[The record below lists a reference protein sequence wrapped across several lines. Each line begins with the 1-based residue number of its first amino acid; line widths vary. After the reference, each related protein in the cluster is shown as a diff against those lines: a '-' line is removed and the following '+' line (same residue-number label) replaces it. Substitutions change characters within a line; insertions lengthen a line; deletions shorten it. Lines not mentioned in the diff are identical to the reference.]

1 MMRVFGV
8 VIRIIRQFFRDKRS
22 LALMFGAPMLL
33 LWLLSLV
40 FTQKDY
46 KPHIALVDVPAPI
59 VDAMKKQDASIYEYD
74 KDKAHK
80 KLEDQAIDAIITI
93 DHGKMKV
100 TLEGSDSSKNR
111 AVMQV
116 LQKGM
121 EKKETTTMKP
131 EVSFLHGSADFTMF
145 DGLGPVL
152 IGFFTFFFVFILSGV
167 SFVRER
173 LSGTLERLLSTPIRR
188 WEIVV
193 GYIIG
198 FGIFAFFQSVLIV
211 SFSVYVLDL
220 YVAGSPW
227 LTLLITCMLSLT
239 ALTLG
244 TFLSAYANNE
254 FQMIQ
259 FIPLVIV
266 PQIFFSGLFPIESMN
281 RWLQLLGKLFPL
293 TYGADAMRQVM
304 IRNQGFSEIAGDL
317 GVLLIFAIVFTFGN
331 VFALKKH
338 RRI

>member
-1 MMRVFGV
+1 MRVNGV

-22 LALMFGAPMLL
+22 LAMMFGAPMLL
-33 LWLLSLV
+33 LWLLSLI

-46 KPHIALVDVPAPI
+46 IPHIAVVDVPAPI
-59 VDAMKKQDASIYEYD
+59 VKAMKNQEASIYEYS
-74 KDKAHK
+74 KDKAISE
-80 KLEDQAIDAIITI
+80 LEKQKVDAVI
-93 DHGKMKV
+93 HLENGKMNLL
-100 TLEGSDSSKNR
+100 LEGSDSSKNR
-111 AVMQV
+111 AVLQV
-116 LQKGM
+116 LQKST
-121 EKKETTTMKP
+121 EKNNVSMMKP
-131 EVSFLHGSADFTMF
+131 EVDYLHGSKDITMF

-173 LSGTLERLLSTPIRR
+173 LSGTLERLLSTPVRR
-188 WEIVV
+188 WEIVL

-198 FGIFAFFQSVLIV
+198 FGIFAFIQSIIIV
-211 SFSVYVLDL
+211 SFSVYILDL
-220 YVAGSPW
+220 YVAGSIW

-266 PQIFFSGLFPIESMN
+266 PQVFFSGLFPMESMN
-281 RWLQLLGKLFPL
+281 TWLQMLGKLFPL

-304 IRNQGFSEIAGDL
+304 IRNQGFTEIALDL
-317 GVLLIFAIVFTFGN
+317 TVLLLFHYY
-331 VFALKKH
+331 LQ
-338 RRI
+338 

>member
-1 MMRVFGV
+1 MRVNGV
-8 VIRIIRQFFRDKRS
+8 IIRIIRQFFRDKRS
-22 LALMFGAPMLL
+22 LAMMFGAPMLL
-33 LWLLSLV
+33 LWLLSLI

-46 KPHIALVDVPAPI
+46 IPHIAVVDVPAPI
-59 VDAMKKQDASIYEYD
+59 VNVMKNQEASIYEYS
-74 KDKAHK
+74 KEKAISE
-80 KLEDQAIDAIITI
+80 LEKQKIDAVI
-93 DHGKMKV
+93 HLENGKMNLL
-100 TLEGSDSSKNR
+100 LEGSDSSKNR
-111 AVMQV
+111 AVLQI
-116 LQKGM
+116 LQKST
-121 EKKETTTMKP
+121 EKNDASIMKP
-131 EVSFLHGSADFTMF
+131 EVNYLHGSKDFTMF

-173 LSGTLERLLSTPIRR
+173 LSGTLERLLSTPVRR

-198 FGIFAFFQSVLIV
+198 FGIFAFIQSVIIV

-220 YVAGSPW
+220 YVAGSIW

-281 RWLQLLGKLFPL
+281 KWLQMLGELFPL

-304 IRNQGFSEIAGDL
+304 IRNQGFTEIALDL
-317 GVLLIFAIVFTFGN
+317 TVLLLFSLLFAVGN

-338 RRI
+338 RKI

>member
-1 MMRVFGV
+1 MRVTGV
-8 VIRIIRQFFRDKRS
+8 IIRIIRQFFRDKRS
-22 LALMFGAPMLL
+22 LAMMFGAPMLL

-46 KPHIALVDVPAPI
+46 IPQIAVVDMPAQI
-59 VDAMKKQDASIYEYD
+59 VKVMKNQEASIYEYS
-74 KDKAHK
+74 KENAISE
-80 KLEDQAIDAIITI
+80 LEKQKVDAILRIEN
-93 DHGKMKV
+93 GKMKLL
-100 TLEGSDSSKNR
+100 LEGSDSSKNR
-111 AVMQV
+111 AVLQV
-116 LQKGM
+116 LQKST
-121 EKKETTTMKP
+121 EKNDVSIMKP
-131 EVSFLHGSADFTMF
+131 EVNFLHGSKDFTMF

-188 WEIVV
+188 WEIVA

-198 FGIFAFFQSVLIV
+198 FGIFAFIQSIIIV
-211 SFSVYVLDL
+211 SFSVYILDL
-220 YVAGSPW
+220 YVAGSIW

-266 PQIFFSGLFPIESMN
+266 PQIFFSRLFPMESMN
-281 RWLQLLGKLFPL
+281 KWLQMLGKVFPL

-304 IRNQGFSEIAGDL
+304 IRNQGFTEIALDL
-317 GVLLIFAIVFTFGN
+317 TVLLLFSILFAVGN

-338 RRI
+338 RKI

>member
-1 MMRVFGV
+1 MRVTGV
-8 VIRIIRQFFRDKRS
+8 IIRIIRQFFRDKRS
-22 LALMFGAPMLL
+22 LAMMFGAPMLL

-46 KPHIALVDVPAPI
+46 IPQIAVVDMPAQI
-59 VDAMKKQDASIYEYD
+59 VKVMKNQEASIYAYSKEN
-74 KDKAHK
+74 AISE
-80 KLEDQAIDAIITI
+80 LEKQKVDAILRIEN
-93 DHGKMKV
+93 GKMKLL
-100 TLEGSDSSKNR
+100 LEGSDSSKNR
-111 AVMQV
+111 AVLQV
-116 LQKGM
+116 LQKST
-121 EKKETTTMKP
+121 EKNDVSIMKP
-131 EVSFLHGSADFTMF
+131 EVNFLHGSKDFTMF

-188 WEIVV
+188 WEIVA

-198 FGIFAFFQSVLIV
+198 FGIFAFIQSIIIV
-211 SFSVYVLDL
+211 SFSVYILDL
-220 YVAGSPW
+220 YVAGSIW

-266 PQIFFSGLFPIESMN
+266 PQIFFSGLFPMESMN
-281 RWLQLLGKLFPL
+281 KWLQMLGKVFPL

-304 IRNQGFSEIAGDL
+304 IRNQGFTEIALDL
-317 GVLLIFAIVFTFGN
+317 AVLLLFSILFAVGN

-338 RRI
+338 RKI

>member
-1 MMRVFGV
+1 MRVNGV

-22 LALMFGAPMLL
+22 LAMMFGAPMLL
-33 LWLLSLV
+33 LWLLSLI

-46 KPHIALVDVPAPI
+46 IPHIAVVDVPAPI
-59 VDAMKKQDASIYEYD
+59 VKAMKNQEASIYEYS
-74 KDKAHK
+74 KDKAISE
-80 KLEDQAIDAIITI
+80 LEKQKVDAVI
-93 DHGKMKV
+93 HLENGKMNLL
-100 TLEGSDSSKNR
+100 LEGSDSSKNR
-111 AVMQV
+111 AVLQV
-116 LQKGM
+116 LQKST
-121 EKKETTTMKP
+121 EKNNVSMMKP
-131 EVSFLHGSADFTMF
+131 EVDYLHGSKDITMF

-173 LSGTLERLLSTPIRR
+173 LSGTLERLLSTPVRR
-188 WEIVV
+188 WEIVL

-198 FGIFAFFQSVLIV
+198 FGIFAFIQSIIIV
-211 SFSVYVLDL
+211 SFSVYILDL
-220 YVAGSPW
+220 YVAGSIW

-266 PQIFFSGLFPIESMN
+266 PQVFFSGLFPMESMN
-281 RWLQLLGKLFPL
+281 TWLQMLGKLFPL

-304 IRNQGFSEIAGDL
+304 IRNQGFTEIALDL
-317 GVLLIFAIVFTFGN
+317 TVLLLFSLLFAVGN

-338 RRI
+338 RKI

>member
-1 MMRVFGV
+1 MRVTGV
-8 VIRIIRQFFRDKRS
+8 IIRIIRQFFRDKRS
-22 LALMFGAPMLL
+22 LAMMFGAPMLL

-46 KPHIALVDVPAPI
+46 VPHIAVVDVPAPI
-59 VDAMKKQDASIYEYD
+59 VKIMKTQEASIYEYG
-74 KDKAHK
+74 KEKAISE
-80 KLEDQAIDAIITI
+80 LEQQKVDAVIYLEN
-93 DHGKMKV
+93 GKMNLL
-100 TLEGSDSSKNR
+100 LEGSDSSKNR
-111 AVMQV
+111 AVLQV
-116 LQKGM
+116 LQKST
-121 EKKETTTMKP
+121 EKNDVSVMKP
-131 EVSFLHGSADFTMF
+131 EVNYLHGSKDFTMF

-173 LSGTLERLLSTPIRR
+173 LSGTLERLLSTPVRR

-198 FGIFAFFQSVLIV
+198 FGIFAFIQSIIIV
-211 SFSVYVLDL
+211 NFSVYILDL
-220 YVAGSPW
+220 YVAGSIW

-281 RWLQLLGKLFPL
+281 KWLQILGKLFPL

-304 IRNQGFSEIAGDL
+304 IRNQGFTEIALDL
-317 GVLLIFAIVFTFGN
+317 TVLLLFSLLFAIGN

-338 RRI
+338 RKI

>member
-1 MMRVFGV
+1 MRVNGV
-8 VIRIIRQFFRDKRS
+8 IIRIIRQFFRDKRS
-22 LALMFGAPMLL
+22 LAMMFGAPMLL
-33 LWLLSLV
+33 LWLLSLI

-46 KPHIALVDVPAPI
+46 IPHIAVVDVPAPI
-59 VDAMKKQDASIYEYD
+59 VNVMKNQEASIYEYS
-74 KDKAHK
+74 KEKAISE
-80 KLEDQAIDAIITI
+80 LEKQKIDAVI
-93 DHGKMKV
+93 HLENGKMNLL
-100 TLEGSDSSKNR
+100 LEGSDSSKNR
-111 AVMQV
+111 AVLQI
-116 LQKGM
+116 LQKST
-121 EKKETTTMKP
+121 EKNDASIMKP
-131 EVSFLHGSADFTMF
+131 EVNYLHGSKDFTMF

-173 LSGTLERLLSTPIRR
+173 LSGTLERLLSTPVRR

-198 FGIFAFFQSVLIV
+198 FGIFAFIQSVIIV

-220 YVAGSPW
+220 YVAGSIW

-281 RWLQLLGKLFPL
+281 KWLQMLGKLFPL

-304 IRNQGFSEIAGDL
+304 IRNQGFTEIALDL
-317 GVLLIFAIVFTFGN
+317 TVLLLFSLLFAVGN

-338 RRI
+338 RKI

>member
-1 MMRVFGV
+1 MRVTGV
-8 VIRIIRQFFRDKRS
+8 IIRIIRQFFRDKRS
-22 LALMFGAPMLL
+22 LAMMFGAPMLL

-46 KPHIALVDVPAPI
+46 VPHIAVVDMPAQLVKV
-59 VDAMKKQDASIYEYD
+59 MKNQEASIYEYNIE
-74 KDKAHK
+74 KAMSE
-80 KLEDQAIDAIITI
+80 LENQKVDAVIRLEN
-93 DHGKMKV
+93 GKMNIV
-100 TLEGSDSSKNR
+100 LEGSDSSKNR
-111 AVMQV
+111 AVLQI
-116 LQKGM
+116 LQKST
-121 EKKETTTMKP
+121 EKNDISIMKP
-131 EVSFLHGSADFTMF
+131 EVNYLHGSKNFTMF

-173 LSGTLERLLSTPIRR
+173 LSGTLERLLSTPIKR

-198 FGIFAFFQSVLIV
+198 FGIFAFIQSIIIV
-211 SFSVYVLDL
+211 SFSVYILDL
-220 YVAGSPW
+220 YVAGSIW

-281 RWLQLLGKLFPL
+281 KWLQMLGKLFPL

-304 IRNQGFSEIAGDL
+304 IRNQGFTEIALDL
-317 GVLLIFAIVFTFGN
+317 IVLLLFSILFAVGN

-338 RRI
+338 RKI

>member
-1 MMRVFGV
+1 MRVTGV
-8 VIRIIRQFFRDKRS
+8 IIRIIRQFFRDKRS
-22 LALMFGAPMLL
+22 LAMMFGAPMLL

-46 KPHIALVDVPAPI
+46 VPHIAVVDMPAQLVKV
-59 VDAMKKQDASIYEYD
+59 MKNQEASIYEYNTE
-74 KDKAHK
+74 KAMSE
-80 KLEDQAIDAIITI
+80 LENQKVDAVIRLEN
-93 DHGKMKV
+93 GKMNIV
-100 TLEGSDSSKNR
+100 LEGSDSSKNR
-111 AVMQV
+111 AVLQI
-116 LQKGM
+116 LQKST
-121 EKKETTTMKP
+121 EKNDISIMKP
-131 EVSFLHGSADFTMF
+131 EVNYLHGSKDFTMF

-173 LSGTLERLLSTPIRR
+173 LSGALERLLSTPIKR

-198 FGIFAFFQSVLIV
+198 FGIFAFIQSIIIV
-211 SFSVYVLDL
+211 SFSVYILDL
-220 YVAGSPW
+220 YVAGSIW

-281 RWLQLLGKLFPL
+281 KWLQMLGKLFPL

-304 IRNQGFSEIAGDL
+304 I
-317 GVLLIFAIVFTFGN
+317 
-331 VFALKKH
+331 
-338 RRI
+338 

>member
-1 MMRVFGV
+1 MRVTGV
-8 VIRIIRQFFRDKRS
+8 IIRIIRQFFRDKRS
-22 LALMFGAPMLL
+22 LAMMFGAPMLL

-46 KPHIALVDVPAPI
+46 VPHIAVVDMPAQLVKV
-59 VDAMKKQDASIYEYD
+59 MKNQEASIYEYNTE
-74 KDKAHK
+74 KAMSE
-80 KLEDQAIDAIITI
+80 LENQKVDAVIRLEN
-93 DHGKMKV
+93 GKMNIV
-100 TLEGSDSSKNR
+100 LEGSDSSKNR
-111 AVMQV
+111 AVLQI
-116 LQKGM
+116 LQKST
-121 EKKETTTMKP
+121 EKNDISIMKP
-131 EVSFLHGSADFTMF
+131 EVNYLHGSKNFTMF

-173 LSGTLERLLSTPIRR
+173 LSGTLERLLSTPIKR
-188 WEIVV
+188 WEIVA

-198 FGIFAFFQSVLIV
+198 FGIFAFIQSIIIV
-211 SFSVYVLDL
+211 SFSVYILDL
-220 YVAGSPW
+220 YVAGSIW

-281 RWLQLLGKLFPL
+281 KWLQMLGKLFPL

-304 IRNQGFSEIAGDL
+304 IRNQGFTEIALDL
-317 GVLLIFAIVFTFGN
+317 TVLLLFSILFAVGN

-338 RRI
+338 RKI

>member
-1 MMRVFGV
+1 MRVTGV
-8 VIRIIRQFFRDKRS
+8 IIRIIRQFFRDKRS
-22 LALMFGAPMLL
+22 LAMMFGAPMLL

-46 KPHIALVDVPAPI
+46 VPHIAVVDVPAPI
-59 VDAMKKQDASIYEYD
+59 VKTMKTQEASIYEYG
-74 KDKAHK
+74 KEKAISE
-80 KLEDQAIDAIITI
+80 LEQQKVDAVIYLEN
-93 DHGKMKV
+93 GKMNLL
-100 TLEGSDSSKNR
+100 LEGSDSSKNR
-111 AVMQV
+111 AVLQV
-116 LQKGM
+116 LQKSS
-121 EKKETTTMKP
+121 EKNDVSVMKP
-131 EVSFLHGSADFTMF
+131 EVNYLHGSKDFTMF

-173 LSGTLERLLSTPIRR
+173 LSGTLERLLSTPVRR

-198 FGIFAFFQSVLIV
+198 FGIFAFIQSIIIV
-211 SFSVYVLDL
+211 NFSVYILDL
-220 YVAGSPW
+220 YVAGSIW

-281 RWLQLLGKLFPL
+281 KWLQILGKLFPL

-304 IRNQGFSEIAGDL
+304 IRNQGITEIALDL
-317 GVLLIFAIVFTFGN
+317 TVLLLFSLLFAVGN

-338 RRI
+338 RKI

>member
-1 MMRVFGV
+1 MRVNGV

-22 LALMFGAPMLL
+22 LAMMFGAPMLL

-46 KPHIALVDVPAPI
+46 IPHIAVVDVPAPI
-59 VDAMKKQDASIYEYD
+59 VKVMKNQEASIYEYS
-74 KDKAHK
+74 KDKAISE
-80 KLEDQAIDAIITI
+80 LEKQKVDAVI
-93 DHGKMKV
+93 HLENGKMNLL
-100 TLEGSDSSKNR
+100 LEGSDSSKNR
-111 AVMQV
+111 AVLQV
-116 LQKGM
+116 LQKST
-121 EKKETTTMKP
+121 EKNDVSMMKP
-131 EVSFLHGSADFTMF
+131 EVDYLHGSKDITMF

-173 LSGTLERLLSTPIRR
+173 LSGTLERLLSTPVRR
-188 WEIVV
+188 WEIVL

-198 FGIFAFFQSVLIV
+198 FGIFAFIQSIIIV
-211 SFSVYVLDL
+211 SFSVYILDL
-220 YVAGSPW
+220 YVAGSIW

-266 PQIFFSGLFPIESMN
+266 PQVFFSGLFPMESMN
-281 RWLQLLGKLFPL
+281 TWLQMLGKLFPL

-304 IRNQGFSEIAGDL
+304 IRNQGFTEIALDL
-317 GVLLIFAIVFTFGN
+317 TVLLLFSLLFAVGN

-338 RRI
+338 RKI

>member
-1 MMRVFGV
+1 MRVTGV
-8 VIRIIRQFFRDKRS
+8 IIRIIRQFFRDKRS
-22 LALMFGAPMLL
+22 LAMMFGAPMLL

-46 KPHIALVDVPAPI
+46 VPHIAVVDMPAQLVKV
-59 VDAMKKQDASIYEYD
+59 MKNQEASIYEYNTE
-74 KDKAHK
+74 KAMSE
-80 KLEDQAIDAIITI
+80 LENQKVDAVIRLEN
-93 DHGKMKV
+93 GKMNIV
-100 TLEGSDSSKNR
+100 LEGSDSSKNR
-111 AVMQV
+111 AVLQI
-116 LQKGM
+116 LQKST
-121 EKKETTTMKP
+121 EKNDVSIMKP
-131 EVSFLHGSADFTMF
+131 EVNYLHGSKDFTMF

-152 IGFFTFFFVFILSGV
+152 IGFFTFFFIFILSGV

-173 LSGTLERLLSTPIRR
+173 LSGTLERLLSTPIKR

-198 FGIFAFFQSVLIV
+198 FGIFAFIQSIIIV
-211 SFSVYVLDL
+211 SFSVYILDL
-220 YVAGSPW
+220 YVAGSIW

-244 TFLSAYANNE
+244 TFLSTYANNE

-266 PQIFFSGLFPIESMN
+266 PQIFFSGLFPIKSMN
-281 RWLQLLGKLFPL
+281 KWLQMLGKLFPL

-304 IRNQGFSEIAGDL
+304 IRNQGFTEIVLDL
-317 GVLLIFAIVFTFGN
+317 TVLLLFSILFAIGN

-338 RRI
+338 RKI

>member
-1 MMRVFGV
+1 MRVTGV
-8 VIRIIRQFFRDKRS
+8 IIRIIRQFFRDKRS
-22 LALMFGAPMLL
+22 LAMMFGAPMLL
-33 LWLLSLV
+33 LWLLLLV

-46 KPHIALVDVPAPI
+46 VPHIAVVDMPAQLVKV
-59 VDAMKKQDASIYEYD
+59 MKNQEASIYEYNIE
-74 KDKAHK
+74 KAMSE
-80 KLEDQAIDAIITI
+80 LENQKVDAVIRLEN
-93 DHGKMKV
+93 GKMNIV
-100 TLEGSDSSKNR
+100 LEGSDSSKNR
-111 AVMQV
+111 AVLQI
-116 LQKGM
+116 LQKST
-121 EKKETTTMKP
+121 EKNDISIMKP
-131 EVSFLHGSADFTMF
+131 EVNYLHGSKNFTMF

-173 LSGTLERLLSTPIRR
+173 LSGTLERLLSTPIKR

-198 FGIFAFFQSVLIV
+198 FGIFAFIQSIIIV
-211 SFSVYVLDL
+211 SFSVYILDL
-220 YVAGSPW
+220 YVAGSIW

-281 RWLQLLGKLFPL
+281 KWLQMLGKLFPL

-304 IRNQGFSEIAGDL
+304 IRNQGFTEIALDL
-317 GVLLIFAIVFTFGN
+317 TVLLLFSILFAIGN

-338 RRI
+338 RKI

>member
-1 MMRVFGV
+1 MRVTGV
-8 VIRIIRQFFRDKRS
+8 IIRIIRQFFRDKRS
-22 LALMFGAPMLL
+22 LAMMFGAPMLL

-46 KPHIALVDVPAPI
+46 VPHIAVVDMPAQLVKV
-59 VDAMKKQDASIYEYD
+59 MKNQEASIYEYNTE
-74 KDKAHK
+74 KAMSE
-80 KLEDQAIDAIITI
+80 LENQKVDAVIRLEN
-93 DHGKMKV
+93 GKMNIV
-100 TLEGSDSSKNR
+100 LEGSDLSKNR
-111 AVMQV
+111 AVLQI
-116 LQKGM
+116 LQKST
-121 EKKETTTMKP
+121 EKNDVSIMKP
-131 EVSFLHGSADFTMF
+131 EVNYLHGSKDFTMF

-173 LSGTLERLLSTPIRR
+173 LSGTLERLLSTPIKR

-198 FGIFAFFQSVLIV
+198 FGIFAFIQSIIIV
-211 SFSVYVLDL
+211 SFSVYILDL
-220 YVAGSPW
+220 YVAGSIW

-281 RWLQLLGKLFPL
+281 KWLQMLGKLFPL

-304 IRNQGFSEIAGDL
+304 IRNQGFTEIALDL
-317 GVLLIFAIVFTFGN
+317 TVLLLFSIFFAIGN

-338 RRI
+338 RKI

>member
-1 MMRVFGV
+1 MRVFGV

-59 VDAMKKQDASIYEYD
+59 VESMKKQDASFYEYD
-74 KDKAHK
+74 KEKARSE
-80 KLEDQAIDAIITI
+80 LEHQAIDAIVTV
-93 DHGKMKV
+93 DYGKMKI

-116 LQKGM
+116 LQKSM
-121 EKKETTTMKP
+121 EKKEPTTMKP
-131 EVSFLHGSADFTMF
+131 DVSYLHGSADFTMF

-188 WEIVV
+188 WEIVA

-198 FGIFAFFQSVLIV
+198 FGIFAFLQSVLIV
-211 SFSVYVLDL
+211 SFSVYILDL

-281 RWLQLLGKLFPL
+281 KWLQLLGKLFPL

-304 IRNQGFSEIAGDL
+304 IRNQGFSEIAADL
-317 GVLLIFAIVFTFGN
+317 GVLLLFALVFTVGN

>member
-1 MMRVFGV
+1 MRVTGV
-8 VIRIIRQFFRDKRS
+8 IIRIIRQFFRDKRS
-22 LALMFGAPMLL
+22 LAMMFGAPMLL

-46 KPHIALVDVPAPI
+46 VPQIAVVDMPAQI
-59 VDAMKKQDASIYEYD
+59 VKMMKNQEASIYEYS
-74 KDKAHK
+74 KEKAISE
-80 KLEDQAIDAIITI
+80 LEKQKVDAVLRIEN
-93 DHGKMKV
+93 GKMKLL
-100 TLEGSDSSKNR
+100 LEGSDSSKNR
-111 AVMQV
+111 AVLQV
-116 LQKGM
+116 LQKST
-121 EKKETTTMKP
+121 EKNDVSIMKP
-131 EVSFLHGSADFTMF
+131 EVNYLHGSKGFTMF

-173 LSGTLERLLSTPIRR
+173 LSGTLERLLSTPVRR
-188 WEIVV
+188 WEIVA

-198 FGIFAFFQSVLIV
+198 FGIFAFIQSIIIV
-211 SFSVYVLDL
+211 SFSVYILDL
-220 YVAGSPW
+220 YVAGSIW

-266 PQIFFSGLFPIESMN
+266 PQIFFSGLFPMESMN
-281 RWLQLLGKLFPL
+281 KWLQMLGKVFPL

-304 IRNQGFSEIAGDL
+304 IRNQGFTEIALDL
-317 GVLLIFAIVFTFGN
+317 TVLLLFSLLFAVGN

-338 RRI
+338 RKI

>member
-1 MMRVFGV
+1 MRVNGV

-22 LALMFGAPMLL
+22 LAMMFGAPMLL

-46 KPHIALVDVPAPI
+46 IPHIAVVDVPAPI
-59 VDAMKKQDASIYEYD
+59 VKAMKNQEASIYEYS
-74 KDKAHK
+74 KDKAISE
-80 KLEDQAIDAIITI
+80 LEKQKVDAVI
-93 DHGKMKV
+93 HLENGKMNLL
-100 TLEGSDSSKNR
+100 LEGSDSSKNR
-111 AVMQV
+111 AVLQV
-116 LQKGM
+116 LQKST
-121 EKKETTTMKP
+121 EKNNVSMMKP
-131 EVSFLHGSADFTMF
+131 EVDYLHGSKDITMF

-173 LSGTLERLLSTPIRR
+173 LSGTLERLLSTPVRR

-198 FGIFAFFQSVLIV
+198 FGIFAFIQSIIIV
-211 SFSVYVLDL
+211 SFSVYILDL
-220 YVAGSPW
+220 YVAGSIW

-266 PQIFFSGLFPIESMN
+266 PQVFFSGLFPMESMN
-281 RWLQLLGKLFPL
+281 TWLQMLGKLFPL

-304 IRNQGFSEIAGDL
+304 IRNQGFAEIALDL
-317 GVLLIFAIVFTFGN
+317 TVLLLFSLLFAVGN

-338 RRI
+338 RKI

>member
-1 MMRVFGV
+1 
-8 VIRIIRQFFRDKRS
+8 
-22 LALMFGAPMLL
+22 MLL

-46 KPHIALVDVPAPI
+46 VPHIAVVDMPAQLVKV
-59 VDAMKKQDASIYEYD
+59 MKNQEASIYEYNTE
-74 KDKAHK
+74 KAMSE
-80 KLEDQAIDAIITI
+80 LENQKVDAVIRLEN
-93 DHGKMKV
+93 GKMNIV
-100 TLEGSDSSKNR
+100 LEGSDSSKNR
-111 AVMQV
+111 AVLQI
-116 LQKGM
+116 LQKIT
-121 EKKETTTMKP
+121 EKNDVSIMKP
-131 EVSFLHGSADFTMF
+131 EVNYLHGSKDFTMF

-173 LSGTLERLLSTPIRR
+173 LSGTLERSLSTPIKR

-198 FGIFAFFQSVLIV
+198 FGIFAFIQSIIIV
-211 SFSVYVLDL
+211 SFSVYILDL
-220 YVAGSPW
+220 YVAGSIW

-281 RWLQLLGKLFPL
+281 KWLQMLGKLFPL

-304 IRNQGFSEIAGDL
+304 IRNQGFTEIVLDL
-317 GVLLIFAIVFTFGN
+317 TVLLLFSILFAIGN

-338 RRI
+338 RKI

>member
-1 MMRVFGV
+1 MRVNGV
-8 VIRIIRQFFRDKRS
+8 IIRIIRQFFRDKRS
-22 LALMFGAPMLL
+22 LAMMFGAPMLL

-46 KPHIALVDVPAPI
+46 IPHIAVVDVPAPI
-59 VDAMKKQDASIYEYD
+59 VKAMKNQEASIYEYS
-74 KDKAHK
+74 KEKAISE
-80 KLEDQAIDAIITI
+80 LEKQKVDAVI
-93 DHGKMKV
+93 HLENGKMNLL
-100 TLEGSDSSKNR
+100 LEGSDSSKNR
-111 AVMQV
+111 AVLQV
-116 LQKGM
+116 LQKST
-121 EKKETTTMKP
+121 EKNDVSIMKP
-131 EVSFLHGSADFTMF
+131 EVNYLHGSKDFTMF

-173 LSGTLERLLSTPIRR
+173 LSGTLERLLSTPVRR

-198 FGIFAFFQSVLIV
+198 FGIFAFIQSIIIV
-211 SFSVYVLDL
+211 SFSVYILDL
-220 YVAGSPW
+220 YVAGSIW

-266 PQIFFSGLFPIESMN
+266 PQVFFSGLFPIESMN
-281 RWLQLLGKLFPL
+281 KWLQMLGKLFPL

-304 IRNQGFSEIAGDL
+304 IRNQGFKEIAVDL
-317 GVLLIFAIVFTFGN
+317 TVLFLFSLLFAVGN

-338 RRI
+338 RKI

>member
-1 MMRVFGV
+1 MRVNGV

-22 LALMFGAPMLL
+22 LAMMFGAPMLL

-46 KPHIALVDVPAPI
+46 IPHIAVVDVPAPI
-59 VDAMKKQDASIYEYD
+59 VKAMKNQEASIYEYS
-74 KDKAHK
+74 KGKAISE
-80 KLEDQAIDAIITI
+80 LEKQKVDAVI
-93 DHGKMKV
+93 HLENGKMNLL
-100 TLEGSDSSKNR
+100 LEGSDSSKNR
-111 AVMQV
+111 AVLQV
-116 LQKGM
+116 LQKST
-121 EKKETTTMKP
+121 EKNNVSMMKP
-131 EVSFLHGSADFTMF
+131 EVDYLHGSKDITMF

-173 LSGTLERLLSTPIRR
+173 LSGTLERLLSTPVRR

-198 FGIFAFFQSVLIV
+198 FGIFAFIQSIIIV
-211 SFSVYVLDL
+211 SFSVYILDL
-220 YVAGSPW
+220 YVAGSIW

-266 PQIFFSGLFPIESMN
+266 PQVFFSGLFPMESMN
-281 RWLQLLGKLFPL
+281 TWLQMLGKLFPL

-304 IRNQGFSEIAGDL
+304 IRNQGFTEIALDL
-317 GVLLIFAIVFTFGN
+317 TVLLLFSLLFAVGN

-338 RRI
+338 RKI

>member
-1 MMRVFGV
+1 MRVTGV
-8 VIRIIRQFFRDKRS
+8 IIRIIRQFFRDKRS
-22 LALMFGAPMLL
+22 LAMMFGAPMLL

-46 KPHIALVDVPAPI
+46 VPHIAVVDMPAQ
-59 VDAMKKQDASIYEYD
+59 VVKVMENQEATIYEYS
-74 KDKAHK
+74 KEKAMSE
-80 KLEDQAIDAIITI
+80 LEKQKIDAVI
-93 DHGKMKV
+93 HLESGKMHIV
-100 TLEGSDSSKNR
+100 LEGSDSSKNR
-111 AVMQV
+111 AVLQV
-116 LQKGM
+116 LQKST
-121 EKKETTTMKP
+121 EKNDVSIMKP
-131 EVSFLHGSADFTMF
+131 EVNYLHGSKDFTMF

-173 LSGTLERLLSTPIRR
+173 LSGTLERLLSTPVRR

-193 GYIIG
+193 GYIVG
-198 FGIFAFFQSVLIV
+198 FGIFAFIQSVIIV
-211 SFSVYVLDL
+211 SFSVYILDL
-220 YVAGSPW
+220 YVAGSIW
-227 LTLLITCMLSLT
+227 LALLITCMLSLT

-281 RWLQLLGKLFPL
+281 KWLQMLGKLFPL

-304 IRNQGFSEIAGDL
+304 IRNQGFTEIALDL
-317 GVLLIFAIVFTFGN
+317 TVLLLFSLLFAIGN

-338 RRI
+338 RKI

>member
-1 MMRVFGV
+1 MRVFGV

-46 KPHIALVDVPAPI
+46 KPHIALVNVPAPI
-59 VDAMKKQDASIYEYD
+59 VDTMKKQDASFYEYD
-74 KDKAHK
+74 KEKAQSK
-80 KLEDQAIDAIITI
+80 IEDQVIDAIVTVEQ
-93 DHGKMKV
+93 GKMKIM
-100 TLEGSDSSKNR
+100 LEGSDSSKNR

-116 LQKGM
+116 MQKSM
-121 EKKETTTMKP
+121 EKPESAAMKP
-131 EVSFLHGSADFTMF
+131 DVSYLHGSSDFTMF

-188 WEIVV
+188 WEIVA

-198 FGIFAFFQSVLIV
+198 FGIFAFLQSILIV
-211 SFSVYVLDL
+211 SFSVYLLDL
-220 YVAGSPW
+220 YVAGSLW

-266 PQIFFSGLFPIESMN
+266 PQLFFSGLFPIESMN
-281 RWLQLLGKLFPL
+281 KWLQLLGKLFPL

-317 GVLLIFAIVFTFGN
+317 GVLLLFALVFTLGN

>member
-1 MMRVFGV
+1 MRVGGV
-8 VIRIIRQFFRDKRS
+8 VLRIIRQFLRDKRS
-22 LALMFGAPMLL
+22 LAMMFGAPMLL

-40 FTQKDY
+40 FTTEDY
-46 KPHIALVDVPAPI
+46 TPRIALVDVPAPI
-59 VDAMKKQDASIYEYD
+59 GESMKKQDAFIYEYE
-74 KDKAHK
+74 KEKAHS
-80 KLEDQAIDAIITI
+80 KLEEQQLDAVVTFK
-93 DHGKMKV
+93 DGTMKV
-100 TLEGSDSSKNR
+100 ILEGSDSSKNR
-111 AVMQV
+111 AVLQV
-116 LQKGM
+116 LQNST
-121 EKKETTTMKP
+121 EKKDTPGMKP
-131 EVSFLHGSADFTMF
+131 QIDYLHGSADFTMF

-173 LSGTLERLLSTPIRR
+173 LSGTLERLLSTPVRR

-193 GYIIG
+193 GYLLG
-198 FGIFAFFQSVLIV
+198 FGIFALLQSVIIV

-220 YVAGSPW
+220 YVAGSLW

-281 RWLQLLGKLFPL
+281 KWLQMLGKLFPL

-304 IRNQGFSEIAGDL
+304 IRNQGLAQIAGDL
-317 GVLLIFAIVFTFGN
+317 SVLLLFAMLFTVGN
-331 VFALKKH
+331 IFALKKH

>member
-1 MMRVFGV
+1 MRVNGV

-22 LALMFGAPMLL
+22 LAMMFGAPMLL
-33 LWLLSLV
+33 LWLLSLI

-46 KPHIALVDVPAPI
+46 TPHIAVVDVPAPL
-59 VDAMKKQDASIYEYD
+59 VKAMKNQEASIYEYS
-74 KDKAHK
+74 KDKAISE
-80 KLEDQAIDAIITI
+80 LEKQKVDAVI
-93 DHGKMKV
+93 HLENGKMNLL
-100 TLEGSDSSKNR
+100 LEGSDSSKNR
-111 AVMQV
+111 AVLQV
-116 LQKGM
+116 LQKST
-121 EKKETTTMKP
+121 EKNNVSMMKP
-131 EVSFLHGSADFTMF
+131 EVDYLHGSKDITMF

-173 LSGTLERLLSTPIRR
+173 LSGTLERLLSTPVRR
-188 WEIVV
+188 WEIVL

-198 FGIFAFFQSVLIV
+198 FGIFALIQSIIIV
-211 SFSVYVLDL
+211 SFSVYILDL
-220 YVAGSPW
+220 YVAGSIW

-266 PQIFFSGLFPIESMN
+266 PQVFFSGLFPMESMN
-281 RWLQLLGKLFPL
+281 TWLQMLGKLFPL

-304 IRNQGFSEIAGDL
+304 IRNQGFTEIALDL
-317 GVLLIFAIVFTFGN
+317 TVLLLFHYY
-331 VFALKKH
+331 LQ
-338 RRI
+338 

>member
-1 MMRVFGV
+1 MRVTGV
-8 VIRIIRQFFRDKRS
+8 IIRIIRQFFRDKRS
-22 LALMFGAPMLL
+22 LAMMFGAPMLL

-46 KPHIALVDVPAPI
+46 VPHIAVVDVPAPI
-59 VDAMKKQDASIYEYD
+59 VKAMKTEEASIYEYG
-74 KDKAHK
+74 KEKAISE
-80 KLEDQAIDAIITI
+80 LELQKVDAVIYLEN
-93 DHGKMKV
+93 GKMNLL
-100 TLEGSDSSKNR
+100 LEGSDSSKNR
-111 AVMQV
+111 AVLQV
-116 LQKGM
+116 LQKST
-121 EKKETTTMKP
+121 EKNEVSVMKP
-131 EVSFLHGSADFTMF
+131 EVNYLHGSKDFTMF

-173 LSGTLERLLSTPIRR
+173 LSGTLERLLSTPVRR

-198 FGIFAFFQSVLIV
+198 FGIFAFIQSIIIV
-211 SFSVYVLDL
+211 NFSVYILDL
-220 YVAGSPW
+220 YVAGSIW

-281 RWLQLLGKLFPL
+281 KWLQMLGELFPL

-304 IRNQGFSEIAGDL
+304 IRNQGFTEIALDL
-317 GVLLIFAIVFTFGN
+317 TVLLLFSLLFAIGN

-338 RRI
+338 RKI

>member
-1 MMRVFGV
+1 MRVTGV
-8 VIRIIRQFFRDKRS
+8 IIRIIRQFFRDKRS
-22 LALMFGAPMLL
+22 LAMMFGAPMLL

-46 KPHIALVDVPAPI
+46 VPHIAVVDMPAQ
-59 VDAMKKQDASIYEYD
+59 VVKVMKNQEASIYEYS
-74 KDKAHK
+74 KEKAMSELK
-80 KLEDQAIDAIITI
+80 KQKVDAVIRLEN
-93 DHGKMKV
+93 GKMNIE
-100 TLEGSDSSKNR
+100 LEGSDSSKNR
-111 AVMQV
+111 AVLQI
-116 LQKGM
+116 LQKST
-121 EKKETTTMKP
+121 EKNDVSIVKS
-131 EVSFLHGSADFTMF
+131 EVNYLHGSKDFTMF

-173 LSGTLERLLSTPIRR
+173 LSGTLERLLSTPIKR

-198 FGIFAFFQSVLIV
+198 FGIFAFIQSIIIV
-211 SFSVYVLDL
+211 SFSVYILDL
-220 YVAGSPW
+220 YVAGSIW

-281 RWLQLLGKLFPL
+281 KWLQMLGKLFPL

-304 IRNQGFSEIAGDL
+304 IRNQGLTEIAL
-317 GVLLIFAIVFTFGN
+317 NLTVLLLFSLLFAIGN

-338 RRI
+338 RKI

>member
-1 MMRVFGV
+1 MRVNGV

-22 LALMFGAPMLL
+22 LAMMFGAPMLL

-46 KPHIALVDVPAPI
+46 IPHIAVVDVPAPI
-59 VDAMKKQDASIYEYD
+59 VKAMKNQEASIYEYS
-74 KDKAHK
+74 KDKAISE
-80 KLEDQAIDAIITI
+80 LEKQKVDAVI
-93 DHGKMKV
+93 HLENGKMNLL
-100 TLEGSDSSKNR
+100 LEGSDSSKNR
-111 AVMQV
+111 AVLQV
-116 LQKGM
+116 LQKST
-121 EKKETTTMKP
+121 EKNDVSMMKP
-131 EVSFLHGSADFTMF
+131 EVDYLHGSKDITMF

-173 LSGTLERLLSTPIRR
+173 LSGTLERLLSTPVRR
-188 WEIVV
+188 WEIVL

-198 FGIFAFFQSVLIV
+198 FGIFAFIQSIIIV
-211 SFSVYVLDL
+211 SFSVYILDL
-220 YVAGSPW
+220 YVAGSIW

-266 PQIFFSGLFPIESMN
+266 PQVFFSGLFPMESMN
-281 RWLQLLGKLFPL
+281 SWLQMLGKLFPL

-304 IRNQGFSEIAGDL
+304 IRNQGFAEIALDL
-317 GVLLIFAIVFTFGN
+317 TVLLLFSLLFAVGN

-338 RRI
+338 RKI

>member
-1 MMRVFGV
+1 MRVTGV
-8 VIRIIRQFFRDKRS
+8 IIRIIRQFFRDKRS
-22 LALMFGAPMLL
+22 LAMMFGAPMLL

-46 KPHIALVDVPAPI
+46 VPHIAVVDMPAQLVKV
-59 VDAMKKQDASIYEYD
+59 MKNQEASIYEYNIE
-74 KDKAHK
+74 KAMSE
-80 KLEDQAIDAIITI
+80 LENQKVDAVIRLEN
-93 DHGKMKV
+93 GKMNIV
-100 TLEGSDSSKNR
+100 LEGSDSSKNR
-111 AVMQV
+111 AVLQI
-116 LQKGM
+116 LQKST
-121 EKKETTTMKP
+121 EKNDISIMKP
-131 EVSFLHGSADFTMF
+131 EVNYLHGSKNFTMF

-173 LSGTLERLLSTPIRR
+173 LSGTLERLLSTPIKR

-198 FGIFAFFQSVLIV
+198 FGIFAFIQSIIIV
-211 SFSVYVLDL
+211 SFSVYILDL
-220 YVAGSPW
+220 YVAGSIW

-281 RWLQLLGKLFPL
+281 KWLQMLGNLFPL

-304 IRNQGFSEIAGDL
+304 IRNQGFTEIALDL
-317 GVLLIFAIVFTFGN
+317 TVLLLFSILFAVGN

-338 RRI
+338 RKI

>member
-1 MMRVFGV
+1 MRVNGV

-22 LALMFGAPMLL
+22 LAMMFGAPMLL
-33 LWLLSLV
+33 LWLLSLI

-46 KPHIALVDVPAPI
+46 IPHIAVVDVPAPI
-59 VDAMKKQDASIYEYD
+59 VKAMKNQEASIYEYS
-74 KDKAHK
+74 KDKAIS
-80 KLEDQAIDAIITI
+80 KLEKQKVDAVI
-93 DHGKMKV
+93 HLENGKMNLL
-100 TLEGSDSSKNR
+100 LEGSDSSKNR
-111 AVMQV
+111 AVLQV
-116 LQKGM
+116 LQKST
-121 EKKETTTMKP
+121 EKNEASMMKP
-131 EVSFLHGSADFTMF
+131 EVDYLHGSKDITMF

-173 LSGTLERLLSTPIRR
+173 LSGTLERLLSTPVRR
-188 WEIVV
+188 WEIVL

-198 FGIFAFFQSVLIV
+198 FGIFAFIQSIIIV
-211 SFSVYVLDL
+211 SFSVYILDL
-220 YVAGSPW
+220 YVAGSIW

-266 PQIFFSGLFPIESMN
+266 PQVFFSGLFPMESMN
-281 RWLQLLGKLFPL
+281 TWLQMLGELFPL

-304 IRNQGFSEIAGDL
+304 IRNQGFTEIALDL
-317 GVLLIFAIVFTFGN
+317 TVLLLFSLLFAVGN

-338 RRI
+338 RKI

>member
-1 MMRVFGV
+1 MRVNGV

-22 LALMFGAPMLL
+22 LAMMFGAPMLL

-46 KPHIALVDVPAPI
+46 IPHIAVVDVPAPI
-59 VDAMKKQDASIYEYD
+59 VKAMKNQEASIYEYS
-74 KDKAHK
+74 KDKAISE
-80 KLEDQAIDAIITI
+80 LEKQKVDAVI
-93 DHGKMKV
+93 HLENGKMNLL
-100 TLEGSDSSKNR
+100 LEGSDSSKNR
-111 AVMQV
+111 AVLQV
-116 LQKGM
+116 LQKST
-121 EKKETTTMKP
+121 EKNDVSMMKP
-131 EVSFLHGSADFTMF
+131 EVDYLHGSKDITMF
-145 DGLGPVL
+145 DGLGPIL

-173 LSGTLERLLSTPIRR
+173 LSGTLERLLSTPVRR

-198 FGIFAFFQSVLIV
+198 FGIFAFIQSIIIV
-211 SFSVYVLDL
+211 SFSVYILDL
-220 YVAGSPW
+220 YVAGSIW

-266 PQIFFSGLFPIESMN
+266 PQVFFSGLFPMESMN
-281 RWLQLLGKLFPL
+281 TWLQMLGKLFPL

-304 IRNQGFSEIAGDL
+304 IRNQGFTEIALDL
-317 GVLLIFAIVFTFGN
+317 TVLLLFSLLFAVGN

-338 RRI
+338 RKI

>member
-1 MMRVFGV
+1 MRVTGV
-8 VIRIIRQFFRDKRS
+8 IIRIIRQFFRDKRS
-22 LALMFGAPMLL
+22 LAMMFGAPMLL

-46 KPHIALVDVPAPI
+46 VPHIAVVDMPAQLVKV
-59 VDAMKKQDASIYEYD
+59 MKNQEASIYEYNIE
-74 KDKAHK
+74 KAMSE
-80 KLEDQAIDAIITI
+80 LENQKVDAVIRLEN
-93 DHGKMKV
+93 GKMNIV
-100 TLEGSDSSKNR
+100 LEGSDSSKNR
-111 AVMQV
+111 AVLQI
-116 LQKGM
+116 LQKSTD
-121 EKKETTTMKP
+121 KNDISIMKP
-131 EVSFLHGSADFTMF
+131 EVNYLHGSKNFTMF

-173 LSGTLERLLSTPIRR
+173 LSGTLERLLSTPIKR

-198 FGIFAFFQSVLIV
+198 FGIFAFIQSIIIV
-211 SFSVYVLDL
+211 SFSVYILDL
-220 YVAGSPW
+220 YVAGSIW

-281 RWLQLLGKLFPL
+281 KWLQMLGKLFPL

-304 IRNQGFSEIAGDL
+304 IRNQGFTEIALDL
-317 GVLLIFAIVFTFGN
+317 TVLLLFSILFAVGN

-338 RRI
+338 RKI

>member
-1 MMRVFGV
+1 MRVTGV
-8 VIRIIRQFFRDKRS
+8 IIRIIRQFFRDKRS
-22 LALMFGAPMLL
+22 LAMMFGAPMLL

-46 KPHIALVDVPAPI
+46 VPHIAVVDMPAQLVKV
-59 VDAMKKQDASIYEYD
+59 MKNQEASIYEYNIE
-74 KDKAHK
+74 KAMSE
-80 KLEDQAIDAIITI
+80 LENQKVDAVIRLEN
-93 DHGKMKV
+93 GKMNIV
-100 TLEGSDSSKNR
+100 LEGSDSSKNR
-111 AVMQV
+111 AVLQI
-116 LQKGM
+116 LQKST
-121 EKKETTTMKP
+121 EKNDISIMKP
-131 EVSFLHGSADFTMF
+131 EVNYLHGSKNFTMF

-152 IGFFTFFFVFILSGV
+152 IGFFIFFFVFILSGV

-173 LSGTLERLLSTPIRR
+173 LSDTLERLLSTPIKR

-198 FGIFAFFQSVLIV
+198 FGIFAFIQSIIIV
-211 SFSVYVLDL
+211 SFSVYILDL
-220 YVAGSPW
+220 YVAGSIW

-281 RWLQLLGKLFPL
+281 KWLQMLGKLFPL

-304 IRNQGFSEIAGDL
+304 IRNQGFTEIALDL
-317 GVLLIFAIVFTFGN
+317 TVLLLFSILFAIGN

-338 RRI
+338 RKI

>member
-1 MMRVFGV
+1 MRVNGV

-22 LALMFGAPMLL
+22 LAMMFGAPMLL
-33 LWLLSLV
+33 LWLLSLI

-46 KPHIALVDVPAPI
+46 IPHIAVVDVPAPI
-59 VDAMKKQDASIYEYD
+59 VKAMKNQEASIYEYS
-74 KDKAHK
+74 KDKATSE
-80 KLEDQAIDAIITI
+80 LEKQKVDAVI
-93 DHGKMKV
+93 HLENGKINLL
-100 TLEGSDSSKNR
+100 LEGSDSSKNR
-111 AVMQV
+111 AVLQV
-116 LQKGM
+116 LQKST
-121 EKKETTTMKP
+121 EKNEASMMKP
-131 EVSFLHGSADFTMF
+131 EVDYLHGSKDITMF

-173 LSGTLERLLSTPIRR
+173 LSGTLERLLSTPVRR

-198 FGIFAFFQSVLIV
+198 FGIFAFIQSIIIV
-211 SFSVYVLDL
+211 SFSVYILDL
-220 YVAGSPW
+220 YVAGSIW

-266 PQIFFSGLFPIESMN
+266 PQVFFSGLFPMESMN
-281 RWLQLLGKLFPL
+281 TWLQMLGKLFPL

-304 IRNQGFSEIAGDL
+304 IRNQGFTEIALDL
-317 GVLLIFAIVFTFGN
+317 TVLLLFSLLFAVGN

-338 RRI
+338 RKI